1 MGMSVRPSDAC
12 PYPKPF
18 GADFNE
24 CPSYQ
29 TQHAIVVDSN
39 DRPLRTIWSC
49 RHMETKQVPGQPGHY
64 YGACQLGDAKARQEW
79 VQRIGPDRIRNVQR
93 LRSQVMPIAQSFVDD
108 LACLKGRQ
116 LEVIRSHGDATEVLF
131 QMRQRAQRYL
141 EEFEA
146 FLSDRQDLLQL
157 AGMPLAGVMQIA
169 RHWVDEFISDSWGS
183 SRSAQVLPDD
193 LVASLPE
200 SVRVFYAPN

>member
-1 MGMSVRPSDAC
+1 
-12 PYPKPF
+12 
-18 GADFNE
+18 
-24 CPSYQ
+24 
-29 TQHAIVVDSN
+29 
-39 DRPLRTIWSC
+39 
-49 RHMETKQVPGQPGHY
+49 METKQVPGQPGHY

-108 LACLKGRQ
+108 LANLKGRQ
-116 LEVIRSHGDATEVLF
+116 LEVIRSHGDASEVLL

-146 FLSDRQDLLQL
+146 FLSERQGLLDL
-157 AGMPLAGVMQIA
+157 AGMPLGAVLKIA
-169 RHWVDEFISDSWGS
+169 RQWVDEFISDTWGR